1 MIRLRMKR
9 ISLPLANVG
18 YSSILL
24 AAVGFFCPSSRLHA
38 QTAVAPVITLAQGD
52 ALEDKIKTQDALDV
66 YLQLEKDGRKDA
78 ALLYRIAREYAELMP
93 DTKIKKEKLRLGEI
107 ALDYAKRA
115 VVADGTDGNSYL
127 CRAICYG
134 RLAPLMDNRTELEY
148 SRLIRDDAEAAL
160 RLDPKLDDAD
170 YILGAWNFEMSNIG
184 VVLRELAKLVY
195 GKLPES
201 SNEKAIEYLQKGIA
215 LAPERVCHHIELG
228 RVYAAMGKKDLAR
241 EEIQKGLA
249 LPIVERDDEE
259 MKQHGRDTLKTL
271 TAKPVVIITHR

>member
-1 MIRLRMKR
+1 MKR
-9 ISLPLANVG
+9 ILLPLAKVG

-24 AAVGFFCPSSRLHA
+24 AGAGFFSLSPLLQA
-38 QTAVAPVITLAQGD
+38 QAADAPVITLAQGD
-52 ALEDKIKTQDALDV
+52 ALEEKIKTQDALDI
-66 YLQLEKDGRKDA
+66 YLQLEKGGRKDA

-93 DTKIKKEKLRLGEI
+93 DAKTKAEKLRLGEI

-115 VVADGTDGNSYL
+115 VAADATDGNSYL
-127 CRAICYG
+127 CLAICYG
-134 RLAPLMDNRTELEY
+134 RLAPLLDNRTELEY
-148 SRLIRDDAEAAL
+148 SRLIKDDAETAL

-195 GKLPES
+195 GRLPES
-201 SNEKAIEYLQKGIA
+201 SDEKAVEYLQKGIE
-215 LAPERVCHHIELG
+215 LAPQRVCHHIELG

-241 EEIQKGLA
+241 EEIEKGLA